1 MAQFA
6 VDISHRG
13 EKKQNKSG
21 KKIQNNIDLAPLSG
35 PARIPTPVGP
45 DLSSQGLFSY
55 NIPEAE
61 RKNNIHKKI

>member
-21 KKIQNNIDLAPLSG
+21 KKIQNNIDLAPLGVS
-35 PARIPTPVGP
+35 AQVQTPVEQAT
-45 DLSSQGLFSY
+45 SNQGLFSY

-61 RKNNIHKKI
+61 RKNNIHKEI